1 MEIVNQVAEFI
12 FLANETDLVE
22 LELIF
27 ELTNQR
33 LSVADFFFWAVLK
46 VSVVFSSSSELH
58 VEGVYLFFKSI
69 LLVDQVSDF
78 FSWIFGQIDVFVLL
92 IVNHIVQMFDIFFLS
107 CDDVLQSVGLSFES
121 GTEVF

>member
-1 MEIVNQVAEFI
+1 VEIVNHVAEFI
-12 FLANETDLVE
+12 FLANETDLAE

-27 ELTNQR
+27 EFTNQPF
-33 LSVADFFFWAVLK
+33 SVADFFFWGVLK

-58 VEGVYLFFKSI
+58 IEGVYLLFKSI

-78 FSWIFGQIDVFVLL
+78 FGWILGQINVFLLL
-92 IVNHIVQMFDIFFLS
+92 IVNHIVQMFDIFFLI